1 MANVL
6 TANFS
11 HTYAG
16 EELINEM
23 FFQPQESV
31 PALSQWYR
39 FIPVKGD
46 KVNVYLPQTLSKI
59 LRKYSTCGF
68 SAAGGV
74 TTIVDKTLSVEKIKA
89 NLEECVD
96 AWDDTIFA
104 ELMKPGVNRDDLSGT
119 LIDNII
125 RTQYL
130 KAAQSDIHRIAWF
143 ADANDADAD
152 WNQFDG
158 WITNFV
164 DNSASFET
172 GAFLDLDSD
181 NTNYENSDVLVSNG
195 ALNIFR
201 ALWAAQSATLRAV
214 PNNMK
219 AFYVTNTFIDNFAT
233 TLENQGNSEGQRLI
247 QDGVTTYYFRG
258 VELKAVPEWDTN
270 LADSTNPHYTGSGLS
285 IGSNLVV
292 YAAKDNLV
300 FGSDVSE
307 GSTSFKVRYADDDD
321 ETMKLTTKFKLGVQ
335 VMHYEYVCIGY

>member
-1 MANVL
+1 MADVL
-6 TANFS
+6 TASFS

-23 FFQPQESV
+23 FYQPQESV
-31 PALSQWYR
+31 PALSDWYR
-39 FIPVKGD
+39 FIPVRGD
-46 KVNVYLPQTLSKI
+46 KRNIYLPQTLSKI
-59 LRKYSTCGF
+59 LRKYTTCGF
-68 SAAGGV
+68 TAAGGV
-74 TTIVDKTLSVEKIKA
+74 STITDKTLTVEKIKA
-89 NLEECVD
+89 DLEECVD
-96 AWDDTIFA
+96 TWDDTIFA

-143 ADANDADAD
+143 ADANDADSD

-164 DNSASFET
+164 DNSSSIGATRFIDMDSTAFES
-172 GAFLDLDSD
+172 SD
-181 NTNYENSDVLVSNG
+181 ALADDG
-195 ALNIFR
+195 ALGLLR
-201 ALWAAQSATLRAV
+201 QLWENQTAVLRAV

-219 AFYVTNTFIDNFAT
+219 AFYVTNTVIDNYAT
-233 TLENQGNSEGQRLI
+233 TLENQGNVEGQRMI
-247 QDGVTTYYFRG
+247 QDGVTTFKFRG

-270 LADSTNPHYTGSGLS
+270 LADPTNPHYTGSGLG
-285 IGSNLVV
+285 IGSNLIV
-292 YAAKDNLV
+292 YTAKDNLQ

-321 ETMKLTTKFKLGVQ
+321 EKMKLTTKFKLGVQ
-335 VMHYEYVCIGY
+335 TLHYEYTCVAY